1 LKNFRLP
8 TLVAGLIAAA
18 PHAQAAQPI
27 SLLLPVT
34 YEYETSV
41 LHKAKE
47 SCKLDERLG
56 NGIAAELQKRAGEPR
71 TVSTA
76 ATGVVLHV
84 ELVGGNVLGG
94 GGWTGSKSLTLKVQ
108 ELQDGEVVRQRGFS
122 RKGRG
127 GLAGPFEGTCGIL
140 EGLADDLAKDIV
152 DWSGVKTDAKF
163 DADLAAHRE
172 AKAQAAAEAAS
183 DATK

>member
-1 LKNFRLP
+1 MKTLRP
-8 TLVAGLIAAA
+8 ATLVAGLIAITTQ
-18 PHAQAAQPI
+18 AQAAQPI
-27 SLLLPVT
+27 WLLLPVT
-34 YEYETSV
+34 YEYESSV

-47 SCKLDERLG
+47 SCKLDEKLG
-56 NGIAAELQKRAGEPR
+56 NDVAAELRKRAGEAR

-76 ATGVVLHV
+76 ATGVVLRV

-108 ELQDGEVVRQRGFS
+108 QLQDGEVVRQRGFS

-140 EGLADDLAKDIV
+140 EGLAEDLAKDVV
-152 DWSGVKTDAKF
+152 DWSGTETNAAF
-163 DADLAAHRE
+163 DADLAARRE

-183 DATK
+183 DAK